1 MRRPIISYAFI
12 ALAAIAQAALGA
24 ASAFAQ
30 VAPGTQAADERVR
43 EAERAAEAA
52 RRQAPP
58 PSFGE
63 LLANISDPDLNLRY
77 AEGQVAQGRLD
88 LAAAT
93 LERILLTRPDLDQ
106 VRLFYAAVLFRLD
119 QIGESEQEFR
129 ILQGRPLP
137 AGQQAEVE
145 RYLKLIAER
154 RQPFKQAVSISAGLH
169 YDDNRNAYP
178 TNKEFDILGIRVRGN
193 DREEGDV
200 GRLLIGTYEFR
211 YDPGLQQTQE
221 IFGDLSLYLDDQAEV
236 DQLDTRAALA
246 QIGLRYRTDAAT
258 LIPSIFFN
266 YIDLDQDKYLGDY
279 GLRLRAERPVSPKL
293 LAFVEG
299 ELGYEHFNNSDNI
312 PFAGEQTGRYAA
324 ARVGGR
330 YVLDPKTAL
339 DGWYRFR
346 DKEAVPFETYVGHQF
361 AARATRTL
369 PRRAFVLLDASI
381 ERQLY
386 EENDPFISNTNRQDT
401 DWSLG
406 ATYGQPFGEIVAY
419 ATDAALP
426 EGWSDV
432 IVSLNGEYQ
441 RTNSNIPNYDYDNWR
456 AQVLFTKRFNF

>member
-1 MRRPIISYAFI
+1 LLRLHISYAFI
-12 ALAAIAQAALGA
+12 GLC
-24 ASAFAQ
+24 AFV
-30 VAPGTQAADERVR
+30 VAPAAAQITPGSVAEDRAR
-43 EAERAAEAA
+43 EVARGAEAA
-52 RRQAPP
+52 RLQAPP
-58 PSFGE
+58 PSFDQ
-63 LLANISDPDLNLRY
+63 LLANISDPSLNLRY

-137 AGQQAEVE
+137 ASQMAEVE
-145 RYLKLIAER
+145 RYLELIAER
-154 RQPFKQAVSISAGLH
+154 RQPLKQSVSLSAGLH

-178 TNKEFDILGIRVRGN
+178 TNKEFDILNFRVRGN
-193 DREEGDV
+193 GKEEGDI

-221 IFGDLSLYLDDQAEV
+221 IFGDLSLYLDDQVEV
-236 DQLDTRAALA
+236 DQLDARAALG
-246 QIGLRYRTDAAT
+246 QLGLRVRTDLAT

-266 YIDLDQDKYLGDY
+266 YIDLDQDKYLNDY
-279 GLRLRAERPVSPKL
+279 GARLRAERPVSANL
-293 LAFVEG
+293 VAFGEV
-299 ELGYEHFNNSDNI
+299 ELGYEQFNNSDNL
-312 PFAGEQTGRYAA
+312 PFSDEQTGRYLGG
-324 ARVGGR
+324 RVGGR
-330 YVLDPKTAL
+330 YVLDPRTAF
-339 DGWYRFR
+339 DGWYRIR
-346 DKEAVPFETYVGHQF
+346 QKEAVGYETYVGHQF
-361 AARATRTL
+361 GARATRTL

-386 EENDPFISNTNRQDT
+386 DENDPFISTTNRQDT

-419 ATDAALP
+419 ATEASLP

>member
-1 MRRPIISYAFI
+1 MVRPVIGYAFS
-12 ALAAIAQAALGA
+12 ALAAFAALA
-24 ASAFAQ
+24 AAPVLAQ
-30 VAPGTQAADERVR
+30 GVAGTQAADERVR

-63 LLANISDPDLNLRY
+63 LLANISDPDTNLRY

-119 QIGESEQEFR
+119 QIGEAEQEFR

-137 AGQQAEVE
+137 ADRMAEVE

-154 RQPFKQAVSISAGLH
+154 RQPLKQSVTVSAGVH
-169 YDDNRNAYP
+169 YDDNRNAFP
-178 TNKEFDILGIRVRGN
+178 TNKEFDVLNVRVRGN
-193 DREEGDV
+193 GREEGDI
-200 GRLLIGTYEFR
+200 GKLLIGTYEFR

-221 IFGDLSLYLDDQAEV
+221 IFGDLSLYLDDQTEV
-236 DQLDTRAALA
+236 DQLDTRAMLG
-246 QIGLRYRTDAAT
+246 QIGLRYKTSLAT
-258 LIPSIFFN
+258 FVPSIFFN
-266 YIDLDQDKYLGDY
+266 YIDLDQDKYLNDY
-279 GLRLRAERPVSPKL
+279 GLRLRAERPVSTAL

-299 ELGYEHFNNSDNI
+299 EIGYEHFNNSDNI
-312 PFAGEQTGRYAA
+312 PFAGEQTGRYVA

-361 AARATRTL
+361 ALRATRTL
-369 PRRAFVLLDASI
+369 PRRAFVIGEAQI

-386 EENDPFISNTNRQDT
+386 DVNDPFVSNTNRQDT
-401 DWSLG
+401 DWSFG
-406 ATYGQPFGEIVAY
+406 ATYGQPLGEIVAY

-426 EGWSDV
+426 DGWSDV
-432 IVSLNGEYQ
+432 TVSLTGEYQ
-441 RTNSNIPNYDYDNWR
+441 RTNSNVPNYDYDNWR